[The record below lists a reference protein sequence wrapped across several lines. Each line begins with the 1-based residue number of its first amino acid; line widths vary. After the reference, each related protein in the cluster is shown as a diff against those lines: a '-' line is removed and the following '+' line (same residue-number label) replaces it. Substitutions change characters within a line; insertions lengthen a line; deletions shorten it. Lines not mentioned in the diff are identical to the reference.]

1 MQRGGW
7 CSFTELHDG
16 LLEEFLDG
24 SVGSEVDLSL
34 RWDVVNGMSCFK
46 SAPCESMLIIGNG
59 THGGGEGIGDKTAPD
74 LEILDTNAMASDC
87 DMGV

>member
-24 SVGSEVDLSL
+24 SVGSELDLSL
-34 RWDVVNGMSCFK
+34 RWDVVNGMSCFE
-46 SAPCESMLIIGNG
+46 SAPCESMLIIGDG
-59 THGGGEGIGDKTAPD
+59 THGGGEGIGDKQLRRTSKFWTPMRWHRTV
-74 LEILDTNAMASDC
+74 I
-87 DMGV
+87 

>member
-24 SVGSEVDLSL
+24 RVGSELDLSL
-34 RWDVVNGMSCFK
+34 RWERGERHV
-46 SAPCESMLIIGNG
+46 ML
-59 THGGGEGIGDKTAPD
+59 
-74 LEILDTNAMASDC
+74 
-87 DMGV
+87 